1 MEATAFRND
10 SDPLP
15 EKAISD
21 LDHTHVLHL
30 SGIYE
35 LPFGRG
41 KIFLSRAHGITRVLA
56 DGWQLQ
62 TTWQFFTGA
71 PLGFGNALL
80 TGSVKDIT
88 LPSGQQSIAEWFN
101 VAAFDRKS
109 ADQLSWNIQTLS
121 TRLSGVRGPGVDVW
135 NIASLKN
142 FQLNERLRLQFRAE
156 ALNALNHTSLANPN
170 ISPTSTAFGSITAA
184 NSQPRFIHLALKLT
198 F

>member
-1 MEATAFRND
+1 M
-10 SDPLP
+10 S
-15 EKAISD
+15 
-21 LDHTHVLHL
+21 VLVVT
-30 SGIYE
+30 I
-35 LPFGRG
+35 
-41 KIFLSRAHGITRVLA
+41 A
-56 DGWQLQ
+56 
-62 TTWQFFTGA
+62 
-71 PLGFGNALL
+71 N
-80 TGSVKDIT
+80 
-88 LPSGQQSIAEWFN
+88 PSP
-101 VAAFDRKS
+101 AFDRKS

>member
-1 MEATAFRND
+1 M
-10 SDPLP
+10 
-15 EKAISD
+15 
-21 LDHTHVLHL
+21 LHL

-41 KIFLSRAHGITRVLA
+41 KIFLSQAHGITRVLA